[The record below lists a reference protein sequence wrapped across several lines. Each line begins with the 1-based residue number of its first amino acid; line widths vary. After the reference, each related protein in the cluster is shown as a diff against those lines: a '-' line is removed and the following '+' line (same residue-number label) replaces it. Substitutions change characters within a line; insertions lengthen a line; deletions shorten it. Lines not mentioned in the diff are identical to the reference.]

1 MRKYG
6 KRLLAGILA
15 FTLAVGS
22 AGCAREEKQVKKDL
36 KSQIV
41 QSAESLDNILRITRK
56 ICPAG

>member
-1 MRKYG
+1 MRNYG

-36 KSQIV
+36 KSQI
-41 QSAESLDNILRITRK
+41 A
-56 ICPAG
+56 